1 MDANYKSSWR
11 PCKGTSFTFPK
22 APALVTLD
30 ALLAGVLT
38 AKAAANQ
45 YLAHT
50 SSAFAH
56 ELLAQ
61 YQLASLS

>member
-1 MDANYKSSWR
+1 MGANYKSSWR

-45 YLAHT
+45 YLVHT
-50 SSAFAH
+50 ASAFVH
-56 ELLAQ
+56 QLLAH
-61 YQLASLS
+61 YQLAPLS